1 MLALICAIGA
11 FLPAG
16 PAATGVRSRAAVRV
30 EPKTS
35 MVALDRR
42 AVALGALAAAMTPLA
57 SQAKFVDLR
66 DTDAAPATA
75 SKPAAASKPAS
86 KPTSKPAPKP
96 AAKKTPPKPVDP
108 KVAAARAKQ
117 ERKVQAAKN
126 KMAAKEKTRTA
137 QQARDKAAKD
147 AAAKRAAAETAQ
159 KAKAREAKRVAL
171 VAKQS
176 QKQQAA
182 KNKLAKKKKGG
193 GASACLDFRPLGL
206 STALPCSSLSHLEVA
221 GSMPPPQATRSAIC
235 CFWVALASEVS
246 CSLVATSRRYLHLL
260 AVARGCEPRWGWVL
274 PGRAR
279 SIVAPRRGSGA
290 LSPDRHWLSLHASG
304 WSGRRREK
312 ADTGHRVSPRVCVC
326 AVHDRCELNHYYY
339 YYFSVG
345 PLEPERQPLRPGRRA
360 AHLVARRPSHTP
372 SLDRRSARPLR
383 FQLCCFFTLPYLTDL
398 VVSQLQAAGWQ
409 AQRGDRCRSPSDRMT
424 FAQETLNITCA
435 RRRASPARA
444 PIHHRHSATLMIS
457 PCRWLGRA
465 GATGPFHSAHAPQRA
480 LFASP

>member
-193 GASACLDFRPLGL
+193 GASACLDP
-206 STALPCSSLSHLEVA
+206 STSGSIHRLALLFS
-221 GSMPPPQATRSAIC
+221 
-235 CFWVALASEVS
+235 
-246 CSLVATSRRYLHLL
+246 
-260 AVARGCEPRWGWVL
+260 
-274 PGRAR
+274 
-279 SIVAPRRGSGA
+279 
-290 LSPDRHWLSLHASG
+290 
-304 WSGRRREK
+304 
-312 ADTGHRVSPRVCVC
+312 VSPR
-326 AVHDRCELNHYYY
+326 
-339 YYFSVG
+339 
-345 PLEPERQPLRPGRRA
+345 GRRIDA
-360 AHLVARRPSHTP
+360 TSAGNPLGNLLLLGGAGIGGLV
-372 SLDRRSARPLR
+372 LL
-383 FQLCCFFTLPYLTDL
+383 
-398 VVSQLQAAGWQ
+398 G
-409 AQRGDRCRSPSDRMT
+409 GD
-424 FAQETLNITCA
+424 E
-435 RRRASPARA
+435 
-444 PIHHRHSATLMIS
+444 
-457 PCRWLGRA
+457 
-465 GATGPFHSAHAPQRA
+465 
-480 LFASP
+480 